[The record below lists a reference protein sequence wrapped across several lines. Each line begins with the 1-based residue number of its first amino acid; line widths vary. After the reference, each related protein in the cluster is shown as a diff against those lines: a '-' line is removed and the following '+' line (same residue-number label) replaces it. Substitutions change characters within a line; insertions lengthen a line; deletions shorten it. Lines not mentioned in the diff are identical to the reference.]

1 MEEITAKEGQNIKQ
15 EEKKE
20 ENKEVKQEEK
30 KELKKDKKKECKQ
43 VKKKD
48 KNKKEEKGEK
58 ETKDLLD
65 ERNTALQNI
74 EKKKSNKEINYRQSF
89 KIMEIA
95 KQLEREITKQDF
107 EDKKDNEIK
116 KENNDNNNNLNYR
129 DSISIDIIS
138 NKPIDNKKKKKQRIS
153 FIE

>member
-1 MEEITAKEGQNIKQ
+1 MNNISTIS
-15 EEKKE
+15 KKT
-20 ENKEVKQEEK
+20 ENKEDNNSNTKSN
-30 KELKKDKKKECKQ
+30 
-43 VKKKD
+43 
-48 KNKKEEKGEK
+48 NKKA
-58 ETKDLLD
+58 
-65 ERNTALQNI
+65 ERASRAINRIRKRNKSQVDIPNTIGSNIMQALQNI

-116 KENNDNNNNLNYR
+116 KENNDNNNNVNYR